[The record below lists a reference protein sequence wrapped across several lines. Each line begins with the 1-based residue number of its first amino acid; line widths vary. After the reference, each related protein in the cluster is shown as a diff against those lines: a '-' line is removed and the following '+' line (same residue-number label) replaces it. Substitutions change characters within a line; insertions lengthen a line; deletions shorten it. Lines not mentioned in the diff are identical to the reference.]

1 MKAEELSF
9 FTYYLADKKT
19 EIKDEKPKPS
29 HVKILNPSDQSDWKM
44 IKYFDRVC
52 RI

>member
-1 MKAEELSF
+1 MI
-9 FTYYLADKKT
+9 TVGYYAKDLEKNKKR
-19 EIKDEKPKPS
+19 IKDEKAKPS

-44 IKYFDRVC
+44 IKYFHKVC